1 MVNLSEFDAVI
12 FDFDGTL
19 INSEPYHKKAHS
31 KVLSLILNR
40 GITLSD
46 AQFSKYISKKD
57 SEIFD
62 MYQTDF
68 NVEFDKEKMIATKA
82 EIARGLLLDDN
93 VKIYSYFFDLIKE
106 KDKNNFY
113 IVSNQDEKVLFPV
126 LEKKK
131 IKEYFA
137 KIFCLSKMGVQKDYF
152 YNNIKEFIPNA
163 NKVLVF
169 EDDPK
174 VLNYLLDYGFQ
185 VVAVKNQM
193 NSEKINNNFENIINT
208 ISDV

>member
-1 MVNLSEFDAVI
+1 MVDLSKFDAVI

-19 INSEPYHKKAHS
+19 INSEPYHKMAHS

-40 GITLSD
+40 EITLSD
-46 AQFSKYISKKD
+46 VQFSKYIGKKD

-62 MYQTDF
+62 MYKTDF
-68 NVEFDKEKMIATKA
+68 NVEFDKEKMIAKKA
-82 EIARGLLLDDN
+82 EIARDFLVDDN
-93 VKIYSYFFDLIKE
+93 VKIYSYFFDLIKQ

-113 IVSNQDEKVLFPV
+113 IVSNQDAKVLFSV

-131 IKEYFA
+131 IKEHFA
-137 KIFCLSKMGVQKDYF
+137 KIFCLSKMLVQKDYF
-152 YNNIKEFIPNA
+152 YKNIKEFIPNA
-163 NKVLVF
+163 NNVLVF
-169 EDDPK
+169 EDDSK

-193 NSEKINNNFENIINT
+193 NSEKINNNFENAIDT
-208 ISDV
+208 IRDI